1 MIEPARIVSLDLSLY
16 HTFLFCSWSFRS
28 FCVAQKEICQK
39 ISVQS
44 HKSHKMVEM
53 AGVVTVDA
61 SNGEQTHINQS
72 IRIDLNMH

>member
-1 MIEPARIVSLDLSLY
+1 MVFP
-16 HTFLFCSWSFRS
+16 F